1 MPSINLKRHHV
12 LTLATFL
19 FLLLSTQPVRAA
31 LDSAAFTAE
40 LNGLILQGNDLLV
53 QVNNTTLNSL
63 TMDIQLSDLETAVAS
78 YQANI
83 AATYDSVV
91 AAAGTTLSLTS
102 DMLVAL
108 QTLSTVSLSLANA
121 FADLTVQIG
130 GLSAST
136 SLAIL
141 DSSLAAMLRLSD
153 DIGLMADRILE
164 MADKILVMADN
175 IGLMADRIIAT
186 QIIQSDNLKL
196 TLDATLTTQDN
207 TIKLISLF
215 L

>member
-1 MPSINLKRHHV
+1 MQSLNLKRHHV
-12 LTLATFL
+12 ITLVAAL
-19 FLLLSTQPVRAA
+19 FLLLSTQPARAA
-31 LDSAAFTAE
+31 LDSAAFTTE
-40 LNGLILQGNDLLV
+40 LDSLILEGNDLLV
-53 QVNNTTLNSL
+53 QVNNTVLNSL
-63 TMDIQLSDLETAVAS
+63 TMDSQLAELETAVTN

-83 AATYDSVV
+83 VATYDSVV

-130 GLSAST
+130 ELAAST
-136 SLAIL
+136 SLAVL

-164 MADKILVMADN
+164 MADKILIMADN

-196 TLDATLTTQDN
+196 ILDATLTTQNN

>member
-1 MPSINLKRHHV
+1 MQSLNHKRQYV
-12 LTLATFL
+12 ITLVAAF
-19 FLLLSTQPVRAA
+19 FLLLSTQPAQAA

-40 LNGLILQGNDLLV
+40 LNGLILEGNDLLA
-53 QVNNTTLNSL
+53 QVNNTVLNSL
-63 TMDIQLSDLETAVAS
+63 TMDSQLAELESAVTR

-83 AATYDSVV
+83 VATYDSVV
-91 AAAGTTLSLTS
+91 TASETTLSLTS

-130 GLSAST
+130 ELATST
-136 SLAIL
+136 SLTVL

-196 TLDATLTTQDN
+196 ILDATLATQDN
-207 TIKLISLF
+207 TIKLVSLF